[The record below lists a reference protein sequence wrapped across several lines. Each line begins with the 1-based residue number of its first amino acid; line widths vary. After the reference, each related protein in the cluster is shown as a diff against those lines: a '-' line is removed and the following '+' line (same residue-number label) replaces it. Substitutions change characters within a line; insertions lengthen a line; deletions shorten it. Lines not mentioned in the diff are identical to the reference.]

1 MKLDDDIAL
10 LIAEG
15 NEVPEIDMCGENA
28 WNADTQANQIA
39 YRHFHDMV
47 PVLKVL
53 ITKIQQQQ
61 KAIEM
66 FEYNQKWRKRR
77 P

>member
-15 NEVPEIDMCGENA
+15 NEVPEIDMVGENA
-28 WNADTQANQIA
+28 WTADTQANQIA
-39 YRHFHDMV
+39 VRHFHDMV
-47 PVLKVL
+47 PVLKAL
-53 ITKIQQQQ
+53 ITKIQEQQ